1 MSFKL
6 IRRTRKI
13 ACICQD
19 RALRDHLLVV
29 RGVSGRPVSVVIVSE
44 VEVIP
49 LIFGD

>member
-6 IRRTRKI
+6 IQRTRKI
-13 ACICQD
+13 TFICQD
-19 RALRDHLLVV
+19 RELRDHLLVV

-44 VEVIP
+44 GELIP